1 MIRADLNDLV
11 VVSCLFPRWQWSLSP
26 TRDVLVARDGVV
38 LRIYWMP
45 VLLRLDPLRA
55 DLFVSELNGQQAA
68 VMAK

>member
-1 MIRADLNDLV
+1 MIRADLDDLV
-11 VVSCLFPRWQWSLSP
+11 VVSCLFPRWQWSMSR

-55 DLFVSELNGQQAA
+55 DQFVSELNGQQAV

>member
-11 VVSCLFPRWQWSLSP
+11 VVSCLFPRWQWSMSP

-38 LRIYWMP
+38 LRIYWIP
-45 VLLRLDPLRA
+45 VLLRLDPSHA
-55 DLFVSELNGQQAA
+55 HLFVSELNGQQAA